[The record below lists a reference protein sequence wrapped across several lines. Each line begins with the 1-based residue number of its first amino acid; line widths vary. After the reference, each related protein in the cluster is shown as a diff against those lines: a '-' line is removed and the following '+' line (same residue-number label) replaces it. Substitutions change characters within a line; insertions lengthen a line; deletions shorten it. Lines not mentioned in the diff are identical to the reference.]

1 MLASHGSNWFDR
13 RRQEP
18 AWASIVISLGVTTTL
33 FASAF
38 MAMRTVG
45 VLRDLHSGLGRPEVV
60 RLQPPPPDKPR
71 PQPTPRVVAP
81 IPVAPRSAPATIT
94 TPSASPAIAAPI
106 TTAPPPSTTDTA
118 SRAGPK
124 PLAQPSPVGA
134 TPVIPLGPIRLPSEL
149 ADTLMSI
156 RGGAP
161 NAGAGVSLGDRT
173 PNTARVRDSI
183 AQSKMNAATYS
194 AWMAHK
200 PTGKE
205 KAEMEA
211 SQRAGAALAA
221 RTTSAGSHEVHSMQG
236 EGRNGEGAVGGAGG
250 SATSLSLPLF
260 SKGPSAAQRRANAK
274 VDADYQMRLR
284 RLQDLILL
292 RNDSAHTDS
301 LRRDS
306 LARLKRP

>member
-1 MLASHGSNWFDR
+1 MLASPGSNWFDR
-13 RRQEP
+13 QRQEP
-18 AWASIVISLGVTTTL
+18 TWASIVVSFGVTAAL

-38 MAMRTVG
+38 TAMRTVG
-45 VLRDLHSGLGRPEVV
+45 ALRDSSVSLERPEVV
-60 RLQPPPPDKPR
+60 RLQPPAPEKSK
-71 PQPTPRVVAP
+71 PQPTSKVVAP
-81 IPVAPRSAPATIT
+81 VPVAPRSTPTAIN
-94 TPSASPAIAAPI
+94 TPSASPTIVAPVTTAAPP
-106 TTAPPPSTTDTA
+106 APTDTT
-118 SRAGPK
+118 SRARAK
-124 PLAQPSPVGA
+124 PANQSSPGSA
-134 TPVIPLGPIRLPSEL
+134 TPIIPLGPIRLPSGL

-260 SKGPSAAQRRANAK
+260 SKGPSDAQRRANAK